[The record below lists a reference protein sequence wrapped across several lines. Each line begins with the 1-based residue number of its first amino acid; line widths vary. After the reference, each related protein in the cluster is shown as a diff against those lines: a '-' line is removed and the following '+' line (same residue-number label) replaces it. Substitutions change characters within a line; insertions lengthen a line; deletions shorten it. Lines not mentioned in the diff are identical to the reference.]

1 LASTDQRKKKSLL
14 TDSLQTLMGSL
25 GKKRGDKMK
34 RALADLTSLDTS
46 DTRHAVVAGKHA
58 TDSYRCRVTT
68 VRRHASSCD
77 FVFTIATATVMQ
89 L

>member
-46 DTRHAVVAGKHA
+46 DMRHAVVASKP
-58 TDSYRCRVTT
+58 
-68 VRRHASSCD
+68 RHAAPVHSAL
-77 FVFTIATATVMQ
+77 FTVIAVM
-89 L
+89 

>member
-58 TDSYRCRVTT
+58 APVHSALFT
-68 VRRHASSCD
+68 V
-77 FVFTIATATVMQ
+77 IAVM
-89 L
+89 